1 VADVGPPACSA
12 FTSRVLGV
20 VEMNDSG
27 YLAHSANEAGA
38 VESLHEHIACVTRR
52 AAKFADAFGAS
63 EEAVLAGMLHDLGK
77 YGELF
82 QQRLRGK
89 GRGIDHWS
97 AGAWTAIRKHRSI
110 AAAAVIQGHHVGL
123 QKIDK
128 DSLCGLDPNRLAN
141 HHPLGM
147 RLSEPDVDLLC
158 ARMRAEVGEPAAPVA
173 SLYGLDFQET
183 TAAMLD
189 VRLLFSALVDADFL
203 ETEGH
208 FQGKADGQKVYRRE
222 GPALNAL
229 AALAILDAH
238 VNSLAQQTRSS
249 AKVAAIRSD
258 LQRACRA
265 AAQQDPGLFTLSAP
279 TGSGKTLAMLA
290 FALAHAAQHNLR
302 RVVIVIPYLSI
313 IEQTA
318 TTYRELFRPHF
329 GDHYILEHHS
339 LAGTRPEPAIAGE
352 ADADNED
359 EARCTARLLAENWD
373 APIVV
378 TTSVQFL
385 ESLFANRPSAC
396 RKLHRLAESVILFDE
411 VQTLPPHLAPATLA
425 TLSHLSAR
433 YRTSVVFATATQPA
447 FSCLERQVRDLGG
460 PGWQPSEIVAPA
472 LDLFGRAKRTHVNWP
487 NLARPTPWET
497 IADSL
502 AKAPRGQALCIVN
515 LKRHALILLK
525 TLKDQGS
532 DALFHL
538 STSMCPAHRTVVL
551 DEVKARLKAGQSCR
565 LVATQCV
572 EAGVDVDFPVVY
584 RAFGPLEA
592 VAQAAGR
599 CNRSGCMPEPELG
612 EVHVFLP
619 DEPDETRAYPPG
631 IYGQAAGIT
640 RMLLQERGS
649 QGPSIDDPNIDDP
662 KVFDAYYRKFYDVTN
677 VADISQGRAGELAE
691 AIRRQDFVRVAEL
704 YRLIPKDA
712 INVLVPYDLP
722 AYEELAEVR
731 NSRLTGDWI
740 RKARPYTVGLYRPK
754 PGLPIWL
761 EAVPVAR
768 GRAAEDWFI
777 YLCLGNKSDYDPTLG
792 LCPAD
797 MGALIG

>member
-1 VADVGPPACSA
+1 
-12 FTSRVLGV
+12 
-20 VEMNDSG
+20 MNDGG

-38 VESLHEHIACVTRR
+38 EEPLHEHITCVTRR
-52 AAKFADAFGAS
+52 AAKFASTLGAS

-77 YGELF
+77 YGDLF
-82 QQRLRGK
+82 QRRLHGK
-89 GRGIDHWS
+89 ERGIDHWS
-97 AGAWTAIRKHRSI
+97 AGAWTAIKKYRSI

-123 QKIDK
+123 QRIDK
-128 DSLCGLDPNRLAN
+128 DSLCGLEPNRLAN
-141 HHPLGM
+141 YHPLGM
-147 RLSEPDVDLLC
+147 RLSEPDNDLLC
-158 ARMRAEVGEPAAPVA
+158 ARMRAEVGEPAAPA
-173 SLYGLDFQET
+173 AFLYDLKKFQET
-183 TAAMLD
+183 AAAMLD

-208 FQGKADGQKVYRRE
+208 FQGKADGQKVYRRD
-222 GPALNAL
+222 GPGLDAQ

-249 AKVAAIRSD
+249 AEVAAIRYD
-258 LQRACRA
+258 LQGACRA

-290 FALAHAAQHNLR
+290 FALTHAAQRKLR

-318 TTYRELFRPHF
+318 STYRELFRPHF
-329 GDHYILEHHS
+329 GDHYVLEHHS
-339 LAGTRPEPAIAGE
+339 LAGTRPESAIAGE

-359 EARCTARLLAENWD
+359 EARRMARLLAENWD

-447 FSCLERQVRDLGG
+447 FSRLERHVLDLGSH
-460 PGWQPSEIVAPA
+460 GWQPSEIVAPA
-472 LDLFGRAKRTHVNWP
+472 LDLFGRAKRTRVFWP
-487 NLARPTPWET
+487 DLARPTPWNE
-497 IADSL
+497 IAKSL
-502 AKAPRGQALCIVN
+502 AKAPRDQALCIVN
-515 LKRHALILLK
+515 LKRHALMLMEMLLK
-525 TLKDQGS
+525 ELRNRGPDG
-532 DALFHL
+532 LFHL

-551 DEVKARLKAGQSCR
+551 DEVKARLKAGRPCR

-599 CNRSGCMPEPELG
+599 CNRSGCMPKPELG

-640 RMLLQERGS
+640 RMLLQEH
-649 QGPSIDDPNIDDP
+649 GPEWMNIDDPN
-662 KVFDAYYRKFYDVTN
+662 VFDAYYRKFYDVTN
-677 VADISQGRAGELAE
+677 VADISQGRAGELTE

-731 NSRLTGDWI
+731 HTRLTADWI
-740 RKARPYTVGLYRPK
+740 RKARPHTVGLYRPQ
-754 PGLPIWL
+754 PESLIWQYL

-797 MGALIG
+797 MGALFG